1 MDLVCVA
8 FPAGRIDDVIAFLDP
23 LVGPVR
29 RDHLGCVDFIRY
41 PPPPFVLAFLDPLV
55 GPVRRAG
62 RRCVDFI
69 RRFIPLISF
78 VNLPPP
84 PDLRRRLGR
93 TPAGPVRGGS
103 AERIRVVARR
113 VLNDTE
119 LDKL

>member
-1 MDLVCVA
+1 MRERDCALPQGRYSVDLVCVA
-8 FPAGRIDDVIAFLDP
+8 FPAGRIDDVI
-23 LVGPVR
+23 
-29 RDHLGCVDFIRY
+29 
-41 PPPPFVLAFLDPLV
+41 AFLDPLV